1 MSKQSQKN
9 KDNLENLKKLTHDLC
24 EETLENHY
32 NLVKLQNIKQ
42 LLNAKNKTPE
52 TILQEI
58 NKIVNQDNE

>member
-1 MSKQSQKN
+1 MSKQSQNKN
-9 KDNLENLKKLTHDLC
+9 NLENLKKLTNDLC
-24 EETLENHY
+24 KESLENY
-32 NLVKLQNIKQ
+32 YSLVKIQNIKQ

>member
-1 MSKQSQKN
+1 MSKQSQN
-9 KDNLENLKKLTHDLC
+9 KDNLESLKKLTHDLC
-24 EETLENHY
+24 KETLENHY
-32 NLVKLQNIKQ
+32 NLIKIQNIKQ